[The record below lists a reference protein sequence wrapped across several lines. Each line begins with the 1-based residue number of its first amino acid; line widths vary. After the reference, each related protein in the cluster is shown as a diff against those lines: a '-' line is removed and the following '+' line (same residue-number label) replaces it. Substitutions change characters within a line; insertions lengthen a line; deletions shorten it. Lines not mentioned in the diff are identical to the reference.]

1 MCGSFLVLADQ
12 ELALLPLLDHLLL
25 LLLFLSPF
33 SRPRII
39 VVVIGIEIPDAVK
52 FVKVYDVVEI
62 DQLDKKCK

>member
-25 LLLFLSPF
+25 LLFLSPY

-39 VVVIGIEIPDAVK
+39 VIVIGIEIPDAVK